1 MNIIVVGCGR
11 LGSELAYRL
20 FNEGHQV
27 TVVDSVE
34 QSFERLKPDFRGRT
48 VTGEALSKELLE
60 RAGADKADGL
70 AAVTNSD
77 TLNAVVAHTARMIY
91 KIPHVVVR
99 NYDPNLRPVLEAFG
113 FQIVSSTAWGAQRI
127 EEMLGSTVVRT
138 VFSAGNGEVEIY
150 ELVVPQ
156 HWNGRSL
163 GDLLGSSE
171 QYLPAALTRAGRSS
185 LPAADTLLETGD
197 LLNVS
202 ATAEGAAALR
212 VRLSGKEA

>member
-1 MNIIVVGCGR
+1 MNVIVIGCGR

-20 FNEGHQV
+20 FQQGHQV

-34 QSFERLKPDFRGRT
+34 QSFERLRPDFRGHT
-48 VTGEALSKELLE
+48 VTGEALSKEVLE
-60 RAGADKADGL
+60 RAGIDKADGL

-77 TLNAVVAHTARMIY
+77 TLNAVVAHTARTVY
-91 KIPHVVVR
+91 KVAHVVVR

-127 EEMLGSTVVRT
+127 EEMLGSAAMNM

-150 ELVVPQ
+150 ELVIPAQ
-156 HWNGRSL
+156 WNGRTL
-163 GDLLGSSE
+163 DALLGGSG

-185 LPAADTLLETGD
+185 LPSADAVLEAGD
-197 LLNVS
+197 LLDVS
-202 ATAEGAAALR
+202 ATQEGAAALR
-212 VRLSGKEA
+212 VRLGGKEA